1 MKIKFILSIAL
12 FSLFFSCKKEEFK
25 NKSTQENPSQK
36 NTNSTP
42 EIITNLEQNNN
53 TENNHLL
60 SNFYQKVS
68 KKPQQFVINTQ
79 KDTTIICAEKTK
91 IKINANSFISA
102 TTGKAIDGKVQIQVT
117 EYYSISDI
125 VLANLSTS
133 SDGKLLETGGMLN
146 ISAFSDGEKCAI
158 KKGNSIEIGLP
169 TKVKKEDMQLFTGKW
184 EDNSINWK
192 VDQSASKSD
201 ANPIGSIE
209 VKPIFPGGDKALYK
223 LISESIFN
231 EEDVAGKLIVNFE
244 IDKEGKAGNTK
255 IIRKLDPSI
264 DKQIGKIIERLPK
277 FTPAQIDGKAVKS
290 NYIITIIFE
299 SSGNNKT
306 DETIAEYNKKF
317 KANFEEKYNSN
328 TIEDASINEIN
339 YYYFTTSN
347 LGFINCDRFIQTDPS
362 SLINYSVDLEN
373 ESEAVINIVF
383 KKYKS
388 VLQVKSSEKTATF
401 KKIPK
406 NMEVTVVVLKYY
418 NDKPYWAIKET
429 TTSTGIQTGLV
440 FEPISMEKLKAEIKK
455 LN

>member
-1 MKIKFILSIAL
+1 MKSKFILSITL

-25 NKSTQENPSQK
+25 SKSTQENPSKK
-36 NTNSTP
+36 NTNSTQ
-42 EIITNLEQNNN
+42 EIVTNLEQNNS
-53 TENNHLL
+53 TKNNYLL
-60 SNFYQKVS
+60 SNLYQKVS

-79 KDTTIICAEKTK
+79 KDTTIICTEKTK
-91 IKINANSFISA
+91 LKINANSFISA

-133 SDGKLLETGGMLN
+133 SDGKLLETGGMIH
-146 ISAFSDGEKCAI
+146 ISAISDGKKCVI
-158 KKGNSIEIGLP
+158 KKGKSIEIGLP
-169 TKVKKEDMQLFTGKW
+169 TKAKKDDMQLFSGKW

-231 EEDVAGKLIVNFE
+231 EEDVAGKLIFNFE

-255 IIRKLDPSI
+255 IIRKLHPFI

-277 FTPAQIDGKAVKS
+277 FIPAQIDGKAVKS
-290 NYIITIIFE
+290 NYTITLIFE
-299 SSGNNKT
+299 SSGNDT
-306 DETIAEYNKKF
+306 STERTEEYKQKF
-317 KANFEEKYNSN
+317 KANFEEKYDSN
-328 TIEDASINEIN
+328 TIEDASINEIS
-339 YYYFTTSN
+339 YYYFVTSN
-347 LGFINCDRFIQTDPS
+347 LGLINCDRFIQTDPS
-362 SLINYSVDLEN
+362 LLINFSVDLEN
-373 ESEAVINIVF
+373 ESEAVVNIVF

-388 VLQVKSSEKTATF
+388 VLQVRSADKTATF

-406 NMEVTVVVLKYY
+406 NMEVTVVALKYY
-418 NDKPYWAIKET
+418 NDKPYLATKET
-429 TTSTGIQTGLV
+429 TTATRIETGLV

-455 LN
+455 LD